1 MNTRWLVGLSAGL
14 ILTACVQMPQT
25 REEFRAAVAKGAFS
39 TKAESFAVNKNF
51 KQAVTNLSAK
61 TDACLNKVVE
71 RFMMKGMYQERSR
84 STYRASVQTPA
95 ANRAEFTMQVMHN
108 PRGVG
113 ADPPPGG
120 FYLMVA
126 DIEAASPNSFRV
138 NLYRPTLGHG
148 DTVDAV
154 RNWLNGKGDACPKL
168 P

>member
-1 MNTRWLVGLSAGL
+1 MNARWLAGLSAGL

-39 TKAESFAVNKNF
+39 AKAESFAVNKNF
-51 KQAVTNLSAK
+51 KQAVTHLSAK

-71 RFMMKGMYQERSR
+71 RSMMQGMYQEHTR
-84 STYRASVQTPA
+84 STYRAKVKTPT

-126 DIEAASPNSFRV
+126 DI
-138 NLYRPTLGHG
+138 
-148 DTVDAV
+148 
-154 RNWLNGKGDACPKL
+154 
-168 P
+168 